1 MSKGP
6 RLVDLDCL
14 CNCESV
20 TKKDVVD
27 QGVEFEVTTA
37 TINNNTSRATLAHLT
52 ADDSN
57 ANGESN
63 RLRPVPKCGGPSR
76 RRVLVKCE
84 AMQCNAMRWRWK
96 ADWLVGWLAGW
107 LGLVAGIRKP
117 QKQKKEKEKKAPNRV
132 AAPYGDETCFW
143 RRRRRR
149 GGGVFVF
156 CSG

>member
-37 TINNNTSRATLAHLT
+37 TINNNTSRATPAHLT

-63 RLRPVPKCGGPSR
+63 RLRPVPKCGGPRR

-96 ADWLVGWLAGW
+96 ADWLVGWLAGTRCW
-107 LGLVAGIRKP
+107 
-117 QKQKKEKEKKAPNRV
+117 
-132 AAPYGDETCFW
+132 D
-143 RRRRRR
+143 
-149 GGGVFVF
+149 
-156 CSG
+156 